1 MKRKI
6 IYSIMLLCTM
16 FSLTGCWDSEELDD
30 RHIVLE
36 MALDKAEDKGHLL
49 CSPQRQSPPR

>member
-36 MALDKAEDKGHLL
+36 MALD
-49 CSPQRQSPPR
+49 